1 MLLVEGFKEFC
12 YKYPRQISRE
22 KLAGRK
28 LSEQSAALADMHYIN
43 PNLDNVRPLYL
54 KSVEIFNDMQE
65 N

>member
-28 LSEQSAALADMHYIN
+28 LSEQSAALHYRN
-43 PNLDNVRPLYL
+43 PNLDNVRPILFTL
-54 KSVEIFNDMQE
+54 SVDILSDKRE